1 MASINNVYND
11 DYVIP
16 MDTTDDYNDYEY
28 NEYDFPEKNDNPN
41 KSNGIETE
49 IIKVKSSRKKA
60 IPKVVRQNVWNTYMG
75 EYSGKGY
82 CFCCNYTE
90 LTSFQFECGHVV
102 SEYNGGDVNVEN
114 LRPICSL
121 CNKSMGKKNMV
132 EYMTKNKI
140 PFPKNWN
147 GFTKAKGKETGKHY
161 MQKEVIVIE

>member
-16 MDTTDDYNDYEY
+16 MDTTDDYNDYVY
-28 NEYDFPEKNDNPN
+28 NDYEYDNYIAEQIDNPDI
-41 KSNGIETE
+41 SNGIE
-49 IIKVKSSRKKA
+49 IIKPKSSRKKA

-75 EYSGKGY
+75 EYSGKGK

-90 LTSFQFECGHVV
+90 LTSFQFECGHVI
-102 SEYNGGDVNVEN
+102 SEFNGGNINIEN

-132 EYMTKNKI
+132 EYMTKNKL

-147 GFTKAKGKETGKHY
+147 GFTKEKGKH
-161 MQKEVIVIE
+161 EVIVIE